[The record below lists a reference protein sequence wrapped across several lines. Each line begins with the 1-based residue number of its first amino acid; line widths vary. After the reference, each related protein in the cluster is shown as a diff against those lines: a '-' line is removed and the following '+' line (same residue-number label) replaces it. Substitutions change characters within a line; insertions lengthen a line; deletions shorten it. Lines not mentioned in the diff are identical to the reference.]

1 MRVQGRKGVPN
12 IERYICDVAV
22 ARHKVGTSS
31 EDELWVLK
39 HRALKVALPLSPTLS
54 HCEAVF
60 DAHLHE
66 IRFLSTGFS
75 SVDELLGG
83 GLVAGEVTEIIGPVG
98 AGKSQLCLAICAH
111 QVATQDDRVLF
122 VDTCGCFCTERVNML
137 ILSCAPGLQRHERR
151 ARLGQQLQVRRASNL
166 RSLLAVLQ
174 SVKQELE
181 SAVCSARLRAL
192 AFACKSFKDTF
203 PACYPHAW
211 GNLAFAHRCE
221 SVGFPAAI
229 RGSAPRGVNVDSR
242 VPC

>member
-12 IERYICDVAV
+12 IEQYICDVAV

-83 GLVAGEVTEIIGPVG
+83 GLVADEVTEIIGPVG
-98 AGKSQLCLAICAH
+98 AGKSQLMIRLGPAAMAI
-111 QVATQDDRVLF
+111 
-122 VDTCGCFCTERVNML
+122 
-137 ILSCAPGLQRHERR
+137 RR
-151 ARLGQQLQVRRASNL
+151 LARLGAGLTTRELWAAGFSRRASIHGPCLYRATLQASGLEWRREICHVAPTL
-166 RSLLAVLQ
+166 RR
-174 SVKQELE
+174 SVCAA
-181 SAVCSARLRAL
+181 SRA
-192 AFACKSFKDTF
+192 
-203 PACYPHAW
+203 
-211 GNLAFAHRCE
+211 
-221 SVGFPAAI
+221 AASTI
-229 RGSAPRGVNVDSR
+229 
-242 VPC
+242 